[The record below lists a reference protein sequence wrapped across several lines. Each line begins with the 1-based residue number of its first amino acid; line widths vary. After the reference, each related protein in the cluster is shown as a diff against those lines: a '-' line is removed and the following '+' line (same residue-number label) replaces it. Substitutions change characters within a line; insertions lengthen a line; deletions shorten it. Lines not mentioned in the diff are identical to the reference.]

1 MDKRYLALRIV
12 GILYKVLGAIVVAT
26 TLLLVIGICGTSFLG
41 GTAIGSV
48 ASQFGGD
55 TDFACMLG
63 SVLGG
68 LIISGLFIIYGG
80 GLALTLFAV
89 GEGVSL
95 LIAMEENT
103 RATAF
108 FMEKQAKQ
116 TSEIPG
122 PTTSTLVSENS
133 ETLVE

>member
-12 GILYKVLGAIVVAT
+12 GILYKVLSVIVAAT
-26 TLLLVIGICGTSFLG
+26 TILLVIGICGTSFLG
-41 GTAIGSV
+41 GAAIDSV

-55 TDFACMLG
+55 TSFAGMLG

-95 LIAMEENT
+95 LVAMEENT

-108 FMEKQAKQ
+108 FMERQAKQ
-116 TSEIPG
+116 TSKILG
-122 PTTSTLVSENS
+122 PTTSTVVSESS

>member
-1 MDKRYLALRIV
+1 MDRRYLALRIV
-12 GILYKVLGAIVVAT
+12 GIFYKVLGTIVAAT
-26 TLLLVIGICGTSFLG
+26 TLLLVIGVCGTSFLG
-41 GTAIGSV
+41 GAAIDSF
-48 ASQFGGD
+48 ARQFGGD
-55 TDFACMLG
+55 TSFAGMLG

-108 FMEKQAKQ
+108 FMEKQAEQASK
-116 TSEIPG
+116 IPG
-122 PTTSTLVSENS
+122 PTTSTVVSESS
-133 ETLVE
+133 ETLIK